1 VDGDSVEAT
10 PDDVVLRI
18 AKNMQGSHAKQTTGE
33 PRKWRDVP
41 VDEKGMWIRLS
52 RTAVRLFSEAATENP
67 HR

>member
-1 VDGDSVEAT
+1 MDGESVEAA

-41 VDEKGMWIRLS
+41 VDEKRMWIRLS
-52 RTAVRLFSEAATENP
+52 RTAVRLFSQSAPENP
-67 HR
+67 QR